1 MYASKDRK
9 AKLEEKKTGGTETR
23 NKQINNYRDFN
34 TTFSVIELTD
44 NPKIYRKTR
53 QPQQSTR
60 SY

>member
-1 MYASKDRK
+1 MHLKTERQNWK
-9 AKLEEKKTGGTETR
+9 KKKTGGTETR